1 MRTSILLLLCFVLV
15 CAEAQHP
22 VLFVKGEKLELL
34 RKSALQSQT
43 RFGKSFA
50 DAVRRMDAVLQRKA
64 DVPLPKDDAGGYT
77 HIRHQEN
84 YQHLYEAGQLYI
96 LTGDKKYSA
105 FCKNLFLQY
114 AKLIP
119 TLPNHPRA
127 KSSSPGRLFHQ
138 ALNDCNWMV
147 YSIQAY
153 DAIYDD
159 CTKEERA
166 IIEDKVFGVLCNFL
180 TKDLESW
187 FNLIHNHG
195 VWACTAVG
203 MTGLVTGDD
212 TKVNMALK
220 GTKLDGKSGFYAQ
233 MSQLYAPDGYYTEG
247 PYYARY
253 AMLPFYIFSWALDHA
268 RPALNIF
275 RFRDQILL
283 KAFTT
288 TIQMSNTDGRFYPLN
303 DAIKDKNYRT
313 TELMIGSNIALYQ
326 YPEAAAYMAVAAAQ
340 SKVMLNE
347 AGLMVSEALEKS
359 TKQIPPVP
367 YRSMD
372 IIDGA
377 DGKQGG
383 LAILRPVRKDQDAAA
398 ILKYTSHGLSHGHYD
413 KLNLVVY
420 DQGNEVLQDYGAA
433 RFINIEQ
440 KYGGRYLP
448 ENQSF
453 AVQTIAHN
461 TLVSDMRS
469 QFDAKEAI
477 SEQYHGD
484 KVYSAFTD
492 KGNIISAR
500 SNDAYPGQQHQ
511 RTVLQFNLTE
521 SSSPMVLDV
530 YTVTNQQQ
538 ALYDLPFWYQGQF
551 IYSNNKYQHYN
562 ELVPLGTRFGYQ
574 HIWKEAGAT
583 ADKSTLSY
591 TFLNNKTYYSLHM
604 STMSGDSIY
613 WCRLGANDPNFNL
626 RREPMVMLRRK
637 AANTQFVTL
646 LEPHGFFN
654 GAEERSIGSSP
665 NIEKLE
671 TVYTDQE
678 NIIIRLTAKEKQ
690 WHVCINTRNTAPDA
704 AHTVVLGTNRFVWKG
719 HFSIQ

>member
-1 MRTSILLLLCFVLV
+1 MRKILLLICLSVYCF
-15 CAEAQHP
+15 AEAQHP
-22 VLFVKGEKLELL
+22 VLFVQGEKLEKL
-34 RKSALQSQT
+34 RKASLQQQT

-50 DAVRRMDAVLQRKA
+50 DAVRRMDAVLQSKTE
-64 DVPLPKDDAGGYT
+64 VPLPKDDAGGYT

-84 YQHLYEAGQLYI
+84 YQHLYEAGQLYM
-96 LTGDKKYSA
+96 LTGDKKYAA
-105 FCKNLFLQY
+105 FCKDLFLQY

-147 YSIQAY
+147 YSVQAY
-153 DAIYDD
+153 DAIYDY
-159 CTKEERA
+159 CTKEEQR
-166 IIEDKVFGVLCNFL
+166 IITEKVFDVLCDFL

-203 MTGLVTGDD
+203 MTGLVTGDEA
-212 TKVNMALK
+212 KLNMALK
-220 GTKLDGKSGFYAQ
+220 GTKLDGRSGFYAQ

-268 RPALNIF
+268 KPSLNIF
-275 RFRDQILL
+275 RYRDQILL

-288 TIQMSNTDGRFYPLN
+288 TIQLSNTDGRFYPLN
-303 DAIKDKNYRT
+303 DAIKDKSYRT

-326 YPEAAAYMAVAAAQ
+326 YPEAAAYIAVAAAQ

-347 AGLMVSEALEKS
+347 AGLMVSEVLDNVASK
-359 TKQIPPVP
+359 IPPIP

-377 DGKQGG
+377 NGKQGG
-383 LAILRPVRKDQDAAA
+383 LTILRAAEKGKDATA

-420 DQGNEVLQDYGAA
+420 DQGNEILQDYGAA

-461 TLVSDMRS
+461 TVIASMRS

-477 SEQYHGD
+477 SEQYHGN
-484 KVYSAFTD
+484 KVYSSFTD
-492 KGNIISAR
+492 KGNIVSAT
-500 SNDAYPGQQHQ
+500 SNNAYPGQQHQ
-511 RTVLQFNLTE
+511 RTVLQFSLGDAGL
-521 SSSPMVLDV
+521 PMVLDV
-530 YTVTNQQQ
+530 YTVTNQQD
-538 ALYDLPFWYQGQF
+538 AVYDLPFWYQGQF
-551 IYSNNKYQHYN
+551 IFSNAVYQHYN
-562 ELVPLGTRFGYQ
+562 ELVPLGAGFGYQ
-574 HIWKEAGAT
+574 HIWKEAGA
-583 ADKSTLSY
+583 AIKQSSFSY

-604 STMSGDSIY
+604 ATMSGDSVY

-626 RREPMVMLRRK
+626 RREPMLLLRRK
-637 AANTQFVTL
+637 AASTKLVSL
-646 LEPHGFFN
+646 LEPHGAFN
-654 GAEERSIGSSP
+654 GAEERSVGSSP
-665 NIEKLE
+665 AIRQIE
-671 TVYTDQE
+671 TVYSDQE
-678 NIIIRLTAKEKQ
+678 NIVIRLATKDRL
-690 WHVCINTRNTAPDA
+690 WHVCVHTSNAAPDA
-704 AHTVVLGTNRFVWKG
+704 IHTVVSGADRFVWKG